1 MPVSQPNHAPPDRAA
16 AWAGAPARRLA
27 AAALGL
33 ALAMPAH
40 AQRDFRRM
48 QRDEPL
54 LTIDQI
60 GPPFSLDEL
69 RDVSV
74 EPAVLDLVQRLDSPD
89 FKEREAASEA
99 LRTNDGWR
107 MQMYA
112 LLAGETVTVE
122 QRCRLLQVI
131 RAQLVNMP
139 RGALGIEMAP
149 QQLVRG
155 GPIEIRIV
163 DLIPGLPAERVL
175 QVGDRIVAIDNQP
188 LLIEDDLQ
196 SRVQSKRPGDTVA
209 VTIRRSRV
217 DDNGKVIRDQAGEP
231 VTEVLNLQIALGS
244 AEVLERQNRNL
255 ATVSQRVRNA
265 RRIEADAVTY
275 AFAPK
280 AQVVGLPSGQ
290 RMAARDDP
298 IDQHPVILNLLVQIE
313 MINERNPEQVAMMQ
327 EIWRRQLSD
336 LKQLAQDQTLTADER
351 QRMQRVAE
359 RFWEL
364 MNATP

>member
-1 MPVSQPNHAPPDRAA
+1 MPSSPPNHAPTDRAA
-16 AWAGAPARRLA
+16 ARVGSPARHLLFAAVVLILA
-27 AAALGL
+27 T
-33 ALAMPAH
+33 PAF

-48 QRDEPL
+48 QRDDPL

-60 GPPFSLDEL
+60 GPPFNLDEL

-74 EPAVLDLVQRLDSPD
+74 EPAVLELVQKLDSPD
-89 FKEREAASEA
+89 FKEREAATEV
-99 LRTNDGWR
+99 LRTSDQWR

-112 LLAGETVTVE
+112 LLAGETLTVE

-188 LLIEDDLQ
+188 LLVEDDLQ
-196 SRVQSKRPGDTVA
+196 SRVQSKRPGDSVA
-209 VTIRRSRV
+209 VTIRRAKV

-275 AFAPK
+275 AFAPRP
-280 AQVVGLPSGQ
+280 QVVGLPSGQ
-290 RMAARDDP
+290 RMAGRDDP
-298 IDQHPVILNLLVQIE
+298 LDQHPVILNLLVQME
-313 MINERNPEQVAMMQ
+313 MINDRNPEQVAMMR

-336 LKQLAQDQTLTADER
+336 LKVLAQDPSLSADER

-364 MNATP
+364 MNETP